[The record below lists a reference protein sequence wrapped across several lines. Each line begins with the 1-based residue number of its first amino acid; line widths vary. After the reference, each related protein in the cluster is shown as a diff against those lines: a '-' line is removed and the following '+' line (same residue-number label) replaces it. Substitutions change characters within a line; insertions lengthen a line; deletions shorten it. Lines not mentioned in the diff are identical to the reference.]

1 MYKYLQIFWYNFGSI
16 YFANIVIL
24 TLTYNV
30 NRMKNLIYK
39 NYLAPYLSKGVMA
52 ILGGITLISC
62 GAMMDGYTETDGI
75 YYDPNTDKIEQKIAW
90 QEPQQEV
97 YNHETGIIG
106 QSQKIQKQQNER
118 YNNKNWGNN
127 QQISTSD
134 WGTYTGTYDTYQY
147 NTWGYPYY
155 NSFYSPYYFGSYN
168 SYFGNYFSWNM
179 SYHWGY
185 PWGYNYY
192 SPYHYGYYNYWGG
205 MYNPWYGYYS
215 PYYRGYYGYRGY
227 RQPYYYNNYPTY
239 RNRTTYRRSGV
250 NNGNYS
256 PSNYETPRYGTGF
269 RTAPQRHTTP
279 NNTPSTRNNGNTRV
293 FRSVPND
300 SSFNNSSSWRSSSN
314 STSSSSGTFRSS
326 GTTTNSTRSGSNS
339 GFRSGGFR

>member
-1 MYKYLQIFWYNFGSI
+1 
-16 YFANIVIL
+16 
-24 TLTYNV
+24 
-30 NRMKNLIYK
+30 MKNLIYK

-106 QSQKIQKQQNER
+106 QSQKVQKQQNER

-147 NTWGYPYY
+147 DTWGYPYY

-168 SYFGNYFSWNM
+168 SYFGNYFSWSM
-179 SYHWGY
+179 SYNWGY
-185 PWGYNYY
+185 PWGYSYY

-239 RNRTTYRRSGV
+239 RNRVTYRRSGV

-256 PSNYETPRYGTGF
+256 PSNYETPRHGTGF
-269 RTAPQRHTTP
+269 RTAPQPQRQATP
-279 NNTPSTRNNGNTRV
+279 PTNNGNTRV
-293 FRSVPND
+293 FRSVPNT
-300 SSFNNSSSWRSSSN
+300 SSSN
-314 STSSSSGTFRSS
+314 NGSTWRSNGNGNSSSSSGTFRSS